1 MAVDDDDTRDATR
14 ESEDDA
20 LEEDTRPD
28 DIFSPDLDEEKLD
41 EDNDPPAAPPNPKAD
56 ARLQTHPITDDN
68 IDRDELYNEGL
79 SESTGLRDTLQDSD
93 DAPFEPLE
101 PED

>member
-1 MAVDDDDTRDATR
+1 MDVDDDDIRDATR

-28 DIFSPDLDEEKLD
+28 DIFNPDLDEEKLA
-41 EDNDPPAAPPNPKAD
+41 EDNDPPAASPNPKAD
-56 ARLQTHPITDDN
+56 ARVQAHPVTDDN

-79 SESTGLRDTLQDSD
+79 SESVGLHDMLLDSD